1 PGIQASVPRLA
12 EFLKDAG
19 RGSESGSRVGGRTRS
34 LLVVVEV
41 ALSVILLV
49 GATLTIRGF
58 IALDQVNPGFRADR
72 VLMVGVPL
80 PPKRYA
86 TLEQRNAFAESVLD
100 RVRSL
105 PGVVSVAIG
114 NGGMPFGGPQSS
126 YAIVGQ
132 PQAENARVRVGM
144 ISADYLNTMGIPLLG
159 GRNLTE
165 AEVTHENHVALINE
179 AARKLW
185 PIGQDPIGRHIR
197 LDVLVDPRTSAVLI
211 PSGGTPD
218 V

>member
-1 PGIQASVPRLA
+1 
-12 EFLKDAG
+12 
-19 RGSESGSRVGGRTRS
+19 
-34 LLVVVEV
+34 
-41 ALSVILLV
+41 
-49 GATLTIRGF
+49 
-58 IALDQVNPGFRADR
+58 
-72 VLMVGVPL
+72 
-80 PPKRYA
+80 
-86 TLEQRNAFAESVLD
+86 
-100 RVRSL
+100 
-105 PGVVSVAIG
+105 
-114 NGGMPFGGPQSS
+114 
-126 YAIVGQ
+126 
-132 PQAENARVRVGM
+132 AENARVRVGM

-218 V
+218 VEVVGVIGNTRNVGLDREPSPAVLVPFTLLAPPQRLLAVRTQGNPMLLLNAVRAQVR